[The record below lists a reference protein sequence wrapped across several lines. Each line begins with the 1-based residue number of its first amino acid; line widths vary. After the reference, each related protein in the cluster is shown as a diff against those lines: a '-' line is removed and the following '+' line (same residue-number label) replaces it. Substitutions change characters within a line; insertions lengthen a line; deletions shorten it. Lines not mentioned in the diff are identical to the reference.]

1 MCTLV
6 GKPRRT
12 SGFASANLP
21 LVYST
26 DEEVIA
32 RVAHAE
38 LPYSVAEP
46 KECESFIDAA
56 PVAPKASLAK
66 IEEINIIGN

>member
-1 MCTLV
+1 VCTLV
-6 GKPRRT
+6 DKPRRT

-21 LVYST
+21 LVHST
-26 DEEVIA
+26 YEEVIA

-46 KECESFIDAA
+46 KEYESFIDAI
-56 PVAPKASLAK
+56 APKASLAK